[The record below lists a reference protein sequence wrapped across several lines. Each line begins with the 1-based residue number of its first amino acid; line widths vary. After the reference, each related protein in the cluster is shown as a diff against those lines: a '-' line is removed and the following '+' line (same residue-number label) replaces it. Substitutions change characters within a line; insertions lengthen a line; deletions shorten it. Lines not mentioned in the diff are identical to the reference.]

1 MSELFNIAYAST
13 LLLAIA
19 RMAGIFLVAPVF
31 SHTAVPVRLRLFMA
45 VVAAVAVAGRLGATA
60 RAPAD
65 ASGLLAAAA
74 LELMIGAAVG
84 YAARLVFAGVEMGA
98 AYIGQQMG
106 VGLIEALNP
115 LVEEDSGAARR
126 LYEMLTIVV
135 FLAIGGHRV
144 LLSGLLATFDAAP
157 LASGW
162 SASSLLDT
170 VTGLLWASF
179 ALALKTASPVL
190 IALILAT
197 VAMGLVQRSVPQ
209 LNIFSV
215 GFPVYTM
222 LGLLALAAALAVVTP
237 LVKSAWRLA
246 ADQMGVWLKAAG

>member
-1 MSELFNIAYAST
+1 MDELVNIASAPV

-19 RMAGIFLVAPVF
+19 RMAGIFMVAPVF

-45 VVAAVAVAGRLGATA
+45 VVAAVAVVGRLGGAA
-60 RAPAD
+60 YAPAD
-65 ASGLLAAAA
+65 AFGLLTAAG

-115 LVEEDSGAARR
+115 LAEEDSGASRR
-126 LYEMLTIVV
+126 LFEMLAIVV
-135 FLAIGGHRV
+135 FLAIGGHRA

-157 LASGW
+157 LAGGPSS
-162 SASSLLDT
+162 SALLGT
-170 VTGLLWASF
+170 ITGLLGASLG
-179 ALALKTASPVL
+179 LALKIASPVL

-215 GFPVYTM
+215 GFPVYAM
-222 LGLLALAAALAVVTP
+222 LGLLALAGALAVMAP
-237 LVKSAWRLA
+237 LIESACALTVR
-246 ADQMGVWLKAAG
+246 QMGVWLKAVG